1 MKITTSNRTADV
13 MSLGVNV
20 SSQPSKVNQ
29 QKDFKS
35 FMSQADEAESV
46 SKTDY
51 TAKTDKVQ
59 KDSVDDTE
67 ALRES
72 DVAREAEKTSDVDK
86 VSDKDMNQKVDETET
101 ADVVDESQDLEEISD
116 MELIS
121 EDDLTAVMEL
131 LNNIQNTLQQMLGMN
146 DEEFQNLLKQQ
157 NMELSDLLIPEQRQQ
172 FLLAANQATPLDLL
186 TNENLANLLQQANA
200 TVENMIDESGIASDL
215 LQTISEEG
223 IANVE
228 AAVVELTSNNLS
240 DDMNLAGMGDNQNVN
255 TGDSN
260 ANETSQVQVT
270 VESDVQNQTSDQ
282 NSTSSE
288 HSAREQSFSDVN
300 TKVVNQLTQN
310 VAQAINQVEG
320 NGEVTAPEIVRQV
333 VEEIKLVARNDVKSI
348 ELQLYP
354 EHLGKV
360 TIEVSTRNGAVTA
373 QITAENEM
381 ARAALEGGL
390 QSLREAFATQEIK
403 VEAIEVMVATPD
415 FSQND
420 FLNKEANQNQ
430 DDKSSNSRRPINL
443 EEFLEE
449 EEVLTEEEQIQ
460 VEMMKAEGRNVD
472 YTA

>member
-35 FMSQADEAESV
+35 FMSQADETDSV

-67 ALRES
+67 ALQES
-72 DVAREAEKTSDVDK
+72 DVTRDAEKTSDVDK

-228 AAVVELTSNNLS
+228 AAVVELTSENFT
-240 DDMNLAGMGDNQNVN
+240 DDMNLAGMDDNQNVESTN
-255 TGDSN
+255 VN
-260 ANETSQVQVT
+260 ANDTSQVQVT
-270 VESDVQNQTSDQ
+270 VESDVQNQTSNQ

-310 VAQAINQVEG
+310 VAQAINQVEE

-390 QSLREAFATQEIK
+390 QSLREAFATQDIK

-449 EEVLTEEEQIQ
+449 EQVLTEEEQIQ